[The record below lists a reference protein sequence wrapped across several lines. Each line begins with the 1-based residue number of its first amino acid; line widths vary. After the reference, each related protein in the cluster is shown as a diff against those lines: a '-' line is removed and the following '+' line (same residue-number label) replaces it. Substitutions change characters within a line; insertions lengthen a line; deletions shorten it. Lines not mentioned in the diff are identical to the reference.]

1 MGLIKVI
8 YDASKDIAK
17 SKIAIS
23 NIKNELRDEI
33 KLNLQFLKSITV
45 GKVLLRERLKQ
56 ITGNLQISKM
66 TNYLVCPFPKTII
79 SKKRISQSVLGDI
92 KAKYLLGKNLEE
104 TCRRIRHMVNYL
116 QKDFDA
122 AKDPKRTLLYI
133 KKYFRITLKLF

>member
-45 GKVLLRERLKQ
+45 GKELPRVRLQQ
-56 ITGNLQISKM
+56 ITGNLQIIEM
-66 TNYLVCPFPKTII
+66 TDYLVCPFPKTII
-79 SKKRISQSVLGDI
+79 SNKRISQSVLGDI
-92 KAKYLLGKNLEE
+92 KAKYLLRKDLEE
-104 TCRRIRHMVNYL
+104 TCRRIRHMVKYL

-133 KKYFRITLKLF
+133 KKYFRVALKLF